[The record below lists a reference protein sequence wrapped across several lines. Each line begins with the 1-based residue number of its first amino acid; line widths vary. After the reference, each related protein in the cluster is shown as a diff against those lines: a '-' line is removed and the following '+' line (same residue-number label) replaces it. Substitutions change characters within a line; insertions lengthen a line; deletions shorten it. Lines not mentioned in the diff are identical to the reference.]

1 MSMQD
6 GVPFAAVAGDTDI
19 KQSGNGTVDGI
30 DRQRVKD
37 ITACTHN
44 MQKSPLRNRCTVCIN
59 IAFLTK

>member
-1 MSMQD
+1 MQD

-30 DRQRVKD
+30 DR
-37 ITACTHN
+37 
-44 MQKSPLRNRCTVCIN
+44 CTVCIT